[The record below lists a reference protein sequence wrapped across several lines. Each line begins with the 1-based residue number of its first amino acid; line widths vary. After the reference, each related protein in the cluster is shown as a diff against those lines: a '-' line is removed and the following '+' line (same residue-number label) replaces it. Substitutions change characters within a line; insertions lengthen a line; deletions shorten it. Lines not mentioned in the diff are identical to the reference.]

1 MRAIAALLALL
12 LASSSAE
19 ARPSRRRL
27 LVLGGA
33 TVLQFST
40 EYLVKDQL
48 AADRCRWC
56 DPPDIDA
63 ALRDRLVWHDR
74 ALARSLS
81 SVTGYAATPL
91 VTAGLVFLSASN
103 AGTFLD
109 DVVPCLEAFVYT
121 QLVTQLVKSLVARQ
135 RPVVHY
141 ATEPN
146 PASAEDNLS
155 FFSGHSSIAFS
166 IAVSAG
172 MVARRRG
179 YALEPAIWASGL
191 ALAGATA
198 YLRVAADRHYVT
210 DVAVGSAV
218 GALGGYLV
226 PQLSGSLPVAL
237 VPADRGVAVA
247 GTF

>member
-1 MRAIAALLALL
+1 MRAVAAAVVLVFLGTP
-12 LASSSAE
+12 AE

-33 TVLQFST
+33 TALQFST

-56 DPPDIDA
+56 DPPDVDA
-63 ALRDRLVWHDR
+63 ALRDRLVWQDR
-74 ALARSLS
+74 TRARSLS
-81 SVTGYAATPL
+81 NVTGYIATPV
-91 VTAGLVFLSASN
+91 VTAGLVFLSATD
-103 AGTFLD
+103 AGAFFD
-109 DVVPCLEAFVYT
+109 DVVPCVEAFVYT
-121 QLVTQLVKSLVARQ
+121 QLVTQLVKSIVARQ

-141 ATEPN
+141 ASEPVAAN
-146 PASAEDNLS
+146 PEDNLS

-172 MVARRRG
+172 IVARRRG

-210 DVAVGSAV
+210 DVAVGSAI
-218 GALGGYLV
+218 GALGGYVV

-237 VPADRGVAVA
+237 VPADRGVALA
-247 GTF
+247 GVF